1 MVRLKLLKNAVKRL
15 TATARL
21 LRRAASSRR
30 EAVARDSKNLI
41 SEQISV
47 STSSTGPSLA
57 DVEKE
62 PSLDKVRRDGTL
74 LIKTDP
80 STTLPASPVS
90 SQRSTSVLVES
101 VVAEEITQS
110 PSEAGAEVLLSLKR
124 TKRADGFR
132 RIATLLLLK
141 SRSSATPT
149 QGEHYGA
156 NSEGEL
162 IPTDRILSDIIA
174 QETGIVPND
183 DASIETGPSPSRTA
197 VQAPGSLD
205 IDGTDVR
212 PGLRS
217 DDAQN
222 LLETVTL
229 ADSLTSD
236 EDDSVVSDPFSKLSD
251 SPKDPHI
258 VAVGSSGTS
267 AQGEV
272 EDGEQATVLSTAG
285 GVVPE
290 LSEAKNEIKSPED
303 QAKEDAK
310 PGHVSFLS
318 EFRKRH
324 QRRSLPTVE
333 EDKDL
338 VGSEIKCITSHDEGE
353 SLQRNSSIFS
363 TASSILMDDRS
374 DRVLRARNT
383 RNHSGTCA
391 DTCDCFGTGHCEDR
405 SVEFSNGSSIMSD
418 ESDYEYSEASVPTCY
433 ICLQASEARG
443 SLWQDLR

>member
-1 MVRLKLLKNAVKRL
+1 LK
-15 TATARL
+15 
-21 LRRAASSRR
+21 S
-30 EAVARDSKNLI
+30 
-41 SEQISV
+41 
-47 STSSTGPSLA
+47 
-57 DVEKE
+57 
-62 PSLDKVRRDGTL
+62 
-74 LIKTDP
+74 
-80 STTLPASPVS
+80 
-90 SQRSTSVLVES
+90 
-101 VVAEEITQS
+101 
-110 PSEAGAEVLLSLKR
+110 LSL
-124 TKRADGFR
+124 
-132 RIATLLLLK
+132 
-141 SRSSATPT
+141 ATPT
-149 QGEHYGA
+149 QGEHSGA
-156 NSEGEL
+156 KCEGEL
-162 IPTDRILSDIIA
+162 IPTDRILNDIIA
-174 QETGIVPND
+174 QETGIVPID

-197 VQAPGSLD
+197 VQAPASRD
-205 IDGTDVR
+205 IDGTEVR

-258 VAVGSSGTS
+258 VVAGSSSSS
-267 AQGEV
+267 AKGEA
-272 EDGEQATVLSTAG
+272 EDGKQVTVRSTAG
-285 GVVPE
+285 DAVPE
-290 LSEAKNEIKSPED
+290 FSESKNELTSPED
-303 QAKEDAK
+303 QAKEAAK

-338 VGSEIKCITSHDEGE
+338 VGSEIKCITSHDEAD
-353 SLQRNSSIFS
+353 SLQRNSSILS

-374 DRVLRARNT
+374 DRVLRARNM
-383 RNHSGTCA
+383 RHHSGNCA
-391 DTCDCFGTGHCEDR
+391 DNCDCFGSGHCEDR

-418 ESDYEYSEASVPTCY
+418 ETDYEYSEASVPTCY